1 MENML
6 VEFGGALP
14 LDRFQ
19 DIERRP
25 CRIVQM
31 NAARRR
37 PFGDQRKPCNLS
49 SQHGWRVLTFNIAAA
64 VSWEV
69 GKFADLSSEG
79 DATMILIGFRH
90 GLRVS
95 ETRGAPFGLWQG
107 GP

>member
-1 MENML
+1 
-6 VEFGGALP
+6 VCDAKIGIDRWKAHQIPPPVRDHHVRGPLP
-14 LDRFQ
+14 R
-19 DIERRP
+19 
-25 CRIVQM
+25 
-31 NAARRR
+31 
-37 PFGDQRKPCNLS
+37 
-49 SQHGWRVLTFNIAAA
+49 SQQIVLTFNIAAA

-95 ETRGAPFGLWQG
+95 ETREAPFRLRQG